1 MKLTPH
7 EKKILALIEL
17 HPEIITDTK
26 KREQIAKEN
35 GLSEKT
41 LRNRIGD
48 LKKYGVIGKSQD
60 PFKNQ
65 FDNNMRKLKSSQH

>member
-7 EKKILALIEL
+7 EEKILALIEEY
-17 HPEIITDTK
+17 PEIITDTK
-26 KREQIAKEN
+26 KRTVIAKEN

-48 LKKYGVIGKSQD
+48 LKKYGVI
-60 PFKNQ
+60 NLE
-65 FDNNMRKLKSSQH
+65 NNFRSKVLQKSSN